1 MRERDNFRPARPFA
15 QLVGPEGDTYT
26 LIVLPPQNAVARWVS
41 ERSRLS
47 FIVIVLLVSG
57 VVSYLLA
64 RAISTPILRFRES
77 TVAIA
82 DGDLDTRI
90 PATLEKRS
98 DEIGALAQDFN
109 RMASKLQVA
118 WQRQGEL
125 TSNVSHELR
134 SPLARLKVALELA
147 RRKTGELT
155 ELDRIDAEAERLDG
169 LVGQLLTFSKLDA
182 DMRGERAPIRL
193 SELIDGVIEDVRFGH
208 AGQPLRIDFSGDEA
222 ILVTAHAGA
231 LRSAIENVIHNA
243 VIHGGSEVHVSLEQ
257 EGEHAILSVTDSGG
271 GVDAGELDRLF
282 EPFFR
287 ATKSGATEG
296 TGLGL
301 AIAARAL
308 AMHDG
313 TITARNVE
321 PGLRVEMRLPVA

>member
-1 MRERDNFRPARPFA
+1 MHRLRTEA
-15 QLVGPEGDTYT
+15 
-26 LIVLPPQNAVARWVS
+26 
-41 ERSRLS
+41 SR
-47 FIVIVLLVSG
+47 
-57 VVSYLLA
+57 
-64 RAISTPILRFRES
+64 
-77 TVAIA
+77 
-82 DGDLDTRI
+82 TR
-90 PATLEKRS
+90 

-231 LRSAIENVIHNA
+231 VR
-243 VIHGGSEVHVSLEQ
+243 Q
-257 EGEHAILSVTDSGG
+257 LSDHS
-271 GVDAGELDRLF
+271 
-282 EPFFR
+282 
-287 ATKSGATEG
+287 
-296 TGLGL
+296 
-301 AIAARAL
+301 
-308 AMHDG
+308 
-313 TITARNVE
+313 
-321 PGLRVEMRLPVA
+321 